1 MCKPSPVRRRSSPR
15 AAVFF
20 ALVSALVALV
30 LPPAANARW
39 IVDGEAFYPIG
50 LVSNGYKVYT
60 DEWHAMIRESKA
72 NFVWDIEIAYADTAI
87 GCEALVD
94 SAAAAGYK
102 LLIGSGDTW
111 NWDDLN
117 TPELEVDKALYE
129 PDELHNLIQCANR
142 IPGTVLVYANRDEPD
157 WTTSRNQIGDID
169 STHIMWTYEQ
179 LKLADPDRLVAM
191 NFAPAHLS
199 GDLEQWK
206 SDVAGFIP
214 ATDVVMFASYP
225 YPYGPGT
232 CGPRNVIGF
241 PECKMDRLVIAADLF
256 LTELNQPGQP
266 LWMIIQAFKDIPY
279 KEAKWEA
286 VASIVHGASGLF
298 WAGWDWWHPLGNG
311 IDSWPVTVQIMNE
324 LRPLTPILG
333 GYDVAGTITDQPD
346 VDVRTLKGN
355 GRQAA
360 TFAISRNGFN
370 GYARIKLP
378 GVMEGLT
385 EVTVRA
391 EQRSLAIVNGWIT
404 DSFEE
409 YEAHVYRYQT
419 NITGPT
425 DAPEIAASPG
435 PFTLRVFPNPSRG
448 ATQIEFRLPGSASA
462 TFTVYDAS
470 GRRVALAG
478 NGRFE
483 AGTGTIAW
491 NGRDFEGQAVA
502 PGVYFI
508 RATTSLGETAS
519 AKVLLTR

>member
-1 MCKPSPVRRRSSPR
+1 
-15 AAVFF
+15 
-20 ALVSALVALV
+20 
-30 LPPAANARW
+30 
-39 IVDGEAFYPIG
+39 
-50 LVSNGYKVYT
+50 
-60 DEWHAMIRESKA
+60 
-72 NFVWDIEIAYADTAI
+72 
-87 GCEALVD
+87 
-94 SAAAAGYK
+94 
-102 LLIGSGDTW
+102 
-111 NWDDLN
+111 
-117 TPELEVDKALYE
+117 
-129 PDELHNLIQCANR
+129 
-142 IPGTVLVYANRDEPD
+142 
-157 WTTSRNQIGDID
+157 
-169 STHIMWTYEQ
+169 
-179 LKLADPDRLVAM
+179 
-191 NFAPAHLS
+191 
-199 GDLEQWK
+199 
-206 SDVAGFIP
+206 
-214 ATDVVMFASYP
+214 
-225 YPYGPGT
+225 
-232 CGPRNVIGF
+232 
-241 PECKMDRLVIAADLF
+241 MDRLVIAADLF